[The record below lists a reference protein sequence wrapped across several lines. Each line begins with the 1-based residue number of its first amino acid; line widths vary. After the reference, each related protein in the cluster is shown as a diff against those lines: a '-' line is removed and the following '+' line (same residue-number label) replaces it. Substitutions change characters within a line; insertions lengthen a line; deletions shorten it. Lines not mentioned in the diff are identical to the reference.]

1 MEYMISDLALILVV
15 AGISTVIFKRLKQ
28 PVVLGYI
35 LAGFLVSPHFGY
47 FPTIINESNID
58 FWAELGIIFLLFSLG
73 LEFSFKKLIN
83 VGGSAAVTVIVIVSG
98 MMTCGYIAGKAM
110 GFSSISSLFLGAMLS
125 MSSTTIILKALN
137 DLNMSHRRFAPQVLA
152 VLIVED
158 VFAVIMMVVL
168 SSIAVNN
175 TVSGEELLK
184 SVGKLAFFLVMW
196 FLVGIYVIPSF
207 LSKQRKYLTDELM
220 LVLSVG
226 LCFMMVIFSSYS
238 GFSSAL
244 GAFVMGSILAG
255 TSASERIEKLITPVK
270 DLFGAIF
277 FVSVGMMV
285 DPHILTTYAI
295 PILLLSGVVIVG
307 MILFGT
313 AGMLLSGQPLRIAIE
328 SGFSLTQIGE
338 FSFIIATLGMSLGV
352 IDSNLYPI
360 IVSVSVIT
368 TFFTPYFIKLSDPVD
383 RWLEK
388 HLPRGLMR
396 LLSNYSES
404 TTKNESE
411 FTALWK
417 KILKRSLTRILIY
430 SVVLVAVLVL
440 SKYAIFPL
448 AEDLGGE
455 VWGELIA
462 VGITLLLMAP
472 FLLALCYP
480 SAKKW
485 EKEKL
490 QTTVKSNVPFFAIRF
505 VRVIIAFG
513 FLVFFL
519 LSVYSHAI
527 VVTLLIA
534 IATLAA
540 ILVSKSVRRH
550 INKIENKFIDNLNER
565 ELRRSG
571 RNNNLVSDMH
581 LAYIDVTQSSPIAGQ
596 RLADSA
602 IGKRFGVNVVDIQRG
617 ELQIPIPTGDT
628 RIFPGDTL
636 GVVGTDEQIQHM
648 LQYVEKQSSDITT
661 SDDVEIDFTSIELS
675 PTSAV
680 AFKKVGEVDFRGK
693 YSVMV
698 VSVQHPD
705 GTFEKPHADTL
716 LQPGDNVWVVGDKK
730 KIKQLI

>member
-1 MEYMISDLALILVV
+1 MISDLALILVV

-73 LEFSFKKLIN
+73 LEFSFKKLLN

-98 MMTCGYIAGKAM
+98 MMTCGYIAGEAM

-636 GVVGTDEQIQHM
+636 GVVGTDEQIQRM

>member
-1 MEYMISDLALILVV
+1 MISDLALILVV

-98 MMTCGYIAGKAM
+98 MMTCGYIAGEAM

-617 ELQIPIPTGDT
+617 ELQIPIPTGNT
-628 RIFPGDTL
+628 RIFPGDTI
-636 GVVGTDEQIQHM
+636 GIVGTDEQIQRM

-705 GTFEKPHADTL
+705 GTFEKPRADTL

>member
-1 MEYMISDLALILVV
+1 MISDLALILVV

-98 MMTCGYIAGKAM
+98 MMTGGYIAGEAM

-636 GVVGTDEQIQHM
+636 GVVGTDEQIQRM

-705 GTFEKPHADTL
+705 GTFEKPRADTL

>member
-1 MEYMISDLALILVV
+1 
-15 AGISTVIFKRLKQ
+15 
-28 PVVLGYI
+28 
-35 LAGFLVSPHFGY
+35 
-47 FPTIINESNID
+47 
-58 FWAELGIIFLLFSLG
+58 
-73 LEFSFKKLIN
+73 
-83 VGGSAAVTVIVIVSG
+83 

-617 ELQIPIPTGDT
+617 DLQIPIPTGDT

-636 GVVGTDEQIQHM
+636 GVVGTDEQIQRM

-705 GTFEKPHADTL
+705 GTFEKPRADTL

>member
-1 MEYMISDLALILVV
+1 
-15 AGISTVIFKRLKQ
+15 
-28 PVVLGYI
+28 
-35 LAGFLVSPHFGY
+35 
-47 FPTIINESNID
+47 
-58 FWAELGIIFLLFSLG
+58 
-73 LEFSFKKLIN
+73 
-83 VGGSAAVTVIVIVSG
+83 
-98 MMTCGYIAGKAM
+98 
-110 GFSSISSLFLGAMLS
+110 
-125 MSSTTIILKALN
+125 
-137 DLNMSHRRFAPQVLA
+137 MSHRRFAPQVLA

-295 PILLLSGVVIVG
+295 PILLLSGVVIVC

-636 GVVGTDEQIQHM
+636 GVVGTDEQIQRM

-705 GTFEKPHADTL
+705 GTFEKPRADTL